1 MTSPTPCWLL
11 FCFNSLI
18 LLTRRAW
25 PGTCY
30 WRGHDMGCTRTA
42 RSASGRCIDEGNSMK
57 PSQQKFA
64 SLGEVVV
71 TAFDQAR
78 GYSANPAEVAHLASL
93 AVMRLWLRNM
103 QALAARPQAGA
114 RKQGQH

>member
-1 MTSPTPCWLL
+1 
-11 FCFNSLI
+11 
-18 LLTRRAW
+18 
-25 PGTCY
+25 
-30 WRGHDMGCTRTA
+30 
-42 RSASGRCIDEGNSMK
+42 MK

-78 GYSANPAEVAHLASL
+78 GYSANPAEVARLASL

-114 RKQGQH
+114 RKQGLHPGSVRVLQPRVRPAQRQRPALPQAIA